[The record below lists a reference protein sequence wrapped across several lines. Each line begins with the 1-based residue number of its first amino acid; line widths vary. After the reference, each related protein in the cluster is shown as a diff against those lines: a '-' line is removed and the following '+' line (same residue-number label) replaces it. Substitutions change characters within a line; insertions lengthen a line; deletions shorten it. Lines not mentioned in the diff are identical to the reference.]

1 MAGATAYR
9 YRSWSIRGWCNRL
22 HTERLVEQA
31 TQTQRGWSEELVEQA
46 IKTQTGWSEG
56 LVEQAAHTYTARR

>member
-1 MAGATAYR
+1 MQQAAHRKAGGTGYTD
-9 YRSWSIRGWCNRL
+9 
-22 HTERLVEQA
+22 TERLVC
-31 TQTQRGWSEELVEQA
+31 EELVEQA